1 MIWATVRKE
10 LVSLW
15 TSPVPYVVGALVSG
29 AVGVLFVDTLRAR
42 EQAVFQPMVPLAG
55 FLILAV
61 APALSMRTL
70 ADESRSGTL
79 DVLLAS
85 GASAARLVLA
95 KWIATVVT
103 LVALLLPLSVHAAL
117 LLWWGEPDVAPM
129 VTGAIGLILLAAL
142 ATAVGVAA
150 SSLTSS
156 LPVAA
161 MGSFVVL
168 LLAWFIHPSPESASL
183 RTLSARLSLSD
194 RVRGL
199 ASGAIDTGSVAF
211 FVTTTVVCLIVAR
224 AAVARRRADRHLR
237 SVAVAAG
244 LVAAV
249 ALTQAWVDDHD
260 RLIDLTAGRTLSLS
274 SETKSLLRALP
285 ASVDITAFISHD
297 EPGRVEAVALLDRY
311 ERTHRNV
318 TARVL
323 DPLVRPGEV
332 QRLGIDPMVGGVA
345 LELGDEVELAAAV
358 TEQDLTLALARLVR
372 GELPRV
378 CVTTGHGELD
388 ATSTLSNGLSRATGV
403 LRDNGYEVGTVDLLV
418 EPSVPPDCGAVVVAG
433 PATSLAPAGS
443 ALREWHRADG
453 RLLVLAESDLDAGL
467 DEVLRGSGLRLLGGI
482 VAEADPGSVIA
493 GDPTAPIIRRY
504 GSANPVVRNLPPTF
518 LVGTGGIELD
528 ETHEA
533 GRTVNRLADT
543 SAASL
548 LLAEPYGDRSDART
562 GPITVMAAVD
572 ASRNVEGTIHRRRLV
587 VIADADFATN
597 AYIGEAG
604 NARLLVQAVD
614 WLTVDESLVSI
625 TSNLAAPRPLELT
638 AARRTYA
645 LLLSAGVL
653 PGLLLVS
660 GAVVWALRRR
670 A

>member
-85 GASAARLVLA
+85 RASVARLVLA

-129 VTGAIGLILLAAL
+129 VTGAIGLLLLAAL

-161 MGSFVVL
+161 MGSFVAL

-199 ASGAIDTGSVAF
+199 ASGAIDTGGVAF
-211 FVTTTVVCLIVAR
+211 FVTTTVICLLVAR

-237 SVAVAAG
+237 SVVVAAI
-244 LVAAV
+244 LVPAV
-249 ALTQAWVDDHD
+249 VLTQAWVDDHD

-311 ERTHRNV
+311 ERTDRKV
-318 TARVL
+318 AARVL
-323 DPLVRPGEV
+323 DPLARPGEV

-345 LELGDEVELAAAV
+345 LELGDEIERAAAV

-388 ATSTLSNGLSRATGV
+388 ATSTLSNGLSRAAGV

-418 EPSVPPDCGAVVVAG
+418 EPSVPPDCGAVVIAG
-433 PATSLAPAGS
+433 PATSLGPAGS

-453 RLLVLAESDLDAGL
+453 RLLVLAESDFDAGL
-467 DEVLRGSGLRLLGGI
+467 DDVLRGSGLRLLGGI

-518 LVGTGGIELD
+518 LVGTGGIDLD

-543 SAASL
+543 SESSL
-548 LLAEPYGDRSDART
+548 LLEDPNGDRSDART
-562 GPITVMAAVD
+562 GPITVIAAVD
-572 ASRNVEGTIHRRRLV
+572 ASRNVEGTVHRRRLV

-625 TSNLAAPRPLELT
+625 TSNLAEPRPLELT

>member
-85 GASAARLVLA
+85 RASVARLVLA

-129 VTGAIGLILLAAL
+129 VTGAIGLLLLAAL

-199 ASGAIDTGSVAF
+199 ASGAIDTGGVAF
-211 FVTTTVVCLIVAR
+211 FVTTTVICLLVAR

-237 SVAVAAG
+237 SVVVAAI
-244 LVAAV
+244 LVPAV
-249 ALTQAWVDDHD
+249 VLTQAWVDDHD

-311 ERTHRNV
+311 ERTDRKV
-318 TARVL
+318 AARVL
-323 DPLVRPGEV
+323 DPLARPGEV

-345 LELGDEVELAAAV
+345 LELGDEIERAAAV

-388 ATSTLSNGLSRATGV
+388 ATSTLSNGLSRAAGV

-418 EPSVPPDCGAVVVAG
+418 EPSVPPDCGAVVIAG
-433 PATSLAPAGS
+433 PATSLGPAGS

-453 RLLVLAESDLDAGL
+453 RLLVLAESDFDAGL
-467 DEVLRGSGLRLLGGI
+467 DDVLRGSGLRLLGGI

-518 LVGTGGIELD
+518 LVGTGGIDLD

-543 SAASL
+543 SESSL
-548 LLAEPYGDRSDART
+548 LLEDPNGDRSDART
-562 GPITVMAAVD
+562 GPITVIAAVD
-572 ASRNVEGTIHRRRLV
+572 ASRNVEGTVHRRRLV

-625 TSNLAAPRPLELT
+625 TSNLAEPRPLELT

>member
-323 DPLVRPGEV
+323 DPLARPGEV

-504 GSANPVVRNLPPTF
+504 GSANPVVRSLPPTF